1 MEAETAQEAH
11 SLLCWL
17 MDEAVL
23 HPGSPRLPKG
33 RSRTFQAHWSFL
45 LRFFRADEWGCWNQR
60 GLCVL
65 SSSSLA
71 PEVQLDHLYIRSNFS
86 ICPSAS
92 QNPPCWRPSWLS
104 IACATRKHPESEGL
118 ARDNPETNPITI
130 KPGTASHVAEQFSWF
145 PLPPCSPLW
154 CPFPIKALALST
166 HVSSDNSFLS
176 VRQAST
182 LMSWMGLSSYKR
194 LR

>member
-71 PEVQLDHLYIRSNFS
+71 PEVQLDHLYIRSNFKTQFLWFLAVKLKVTEILGSFWSPDLWNVSFWPHSRLTQADAVS
-86 ICPSAS
+86 IPTDLETCDILCVCDKSRQSPWKRNAKK
-92 QNPPCWRPSWLS
+92 QN
-104 IACATRKHPESEGL
+104 G
-118 ARDNPETNPITI
+118 
-130 KPGTASHVAEQFSWF
+130 
-145 PLPPCSPLW
+145 
-154 CPFPIKALALST
+154 
-166 HVSSDNSFLS
+166 
-176 VRQAST
+176 
-182 LMSWMGLSSYKR
+182 R
-194 LR
+194 LRRPYK